1 MTCATCDLSGRCPCV
16 MRRLERL
23 QAKGLMAARGGA
35 GGNASLEASQG
46 APQSNDEMLE
56 AALQFLRDLND
67 LHK

>member
-1 MTCATCDLSGRCPCV
+1 

-23 QAKGLMAARGGA
+23 QAKGLMASRGGA
-35 GGNASLEASQG
+35 VASPSSPTNHE

-56 AALQFLRDLND
+56 AALQFLRDLNE